1 MTPAMSATIRAMTEI
16 PPVVADSDRLFD
28 AVQRLVDGVTPD
40 QWTAPTPCPDW
51 NVRELVQH
59 LTNGN
64 VIFATIATGERAPG
78 PITAEE
84 RAVDWLG
91 ADPSAGFRATGK
103 RMHDA
108 FMTAGFLEGRF
119 ETPVMGEQTGT
130 TIVHMRMNELLIHGW
145 DLARA
150 TGQPADLP
158 EDLAEGALR
167 MWQTRLAD
175 RPRQG
180 MPFAAPQPVA
190 DAAPAIDRLA
200 AFLGRQP

>member
-1 MTPAMSATIRAMTEI
+1 MSATIRPMAEI
-16 PPVVADSDRLFD
+16 PSVVADSDRLFD
-28 AVQRLVDGVTPD
+28 AVQHLVDGVKPD

-51 NVRELVQH
+51 NVRELLQH
-59 LTNGN
+59 VTNGN
-64 VIFATIATGERAPG
+64 VIFATLAPGERPPG

-91 ADPSAGFRATGK
+91 ADASAGFRATGK
-103 RMHDA
+103 VMHDA
-108 FMTAGFLEGRF
+108 FMTPGFLEGRF
-119 ETPVMGEQTGT
+119 ETPVLGEQAGA

-150 TGQPADLP
+150 TAQPADLP
-158 EDLAEGALR
+158 PDLAEHALR

-175 RPRQG
+175 RPREG
-180 MPFAAPQPVA
+180 MPFAAPQSVA
-190 DAAPAIDRLA
+190 DDAPAIDRLA

>member
-1 MTPAMSATIRAMTEI
+1 MSEI
-16 PPVVADSDRLFD
+16 PPIVADSDRLFD
-28 AVQRLVDGVTPD
+28 AVQHLVDGIKPD
-40 QWTAPTPCPDW
+40 QWTASTPCPDW
-51 NVRELVQH
+51 NVRQLLQH
-59 LTNGN
+59 VTNGN

-78 PITAEE
+78 PITPEE

-91 ADPSAGFRATGK
+91 ADAAAGFRATGK
-103 RMHDA
+103 VMHDA
-108 FMTAGFLEGRF
+108 FLTPGFLDGRF
-119 ETPVMGEQTGT
+119 ETPVLGEQSGT

-158 EDLAEGALR
+158 EDLAEGALT

-180 MPFAAPQPVA
+180 MPFANPEPVG
-190 DAAPAIDRLA
+190 DDAPAIDRLA
-200 AFLGRQP
+200 AYLGRQP

>member
-1 MTPAMSATIRAMTEI
+1 MNEI
-16 PPVVADSDRLFD
+16 PPVVADSDRLID
-28 AVQRLVDGVTPD
+28 AVARLVDGVRPD
-40 QWTAPTPCPDW
+40 QWTASTPCPDW
-51 NVRELVQH
+51 NVRQLLQH
-59 LTNGN
+59 VTNGN

-78 PITAEE
+78 PITPEE

-91 ADPSAGFRATGK
+91 ADPAAGFRATGK
-103 RMHDA
+103 VMHDA
-108 FMTAGFLEGRF
+108 FMTPGFLDGRH
-119 ETPVMGEQTGT
+119 ETPVMGEQSGT

-150 TGQPADLP
+150 TAQPADLP

-180 MPFAAPQPVA
+180 MPFDEPTPIA
-190 DAAPAIDRLA
+190 DGAPAIDRLA
-200 AFLGRQP
+200 AYLGRKP